1 MVDYC
6 GRWKTQFLSKDPQ
19 QRIIALVE
27 IVKMLNSINSDN
39 KSKICS
45 LLINSDICNFIA
57 DIISC
62 SNQNEMK
69 LINKIVVCLS
79 EDQMFFEHIFGK
91 TIRGY
96 IRIFNYLMNARSN
109 EVEFF
114 FRDVVLVLMILL
126 KR

>member
-27 IVKMLNSINSDN
+27 IVNMLNSITPDN

-57 DIISC
+57 DIIC

-69 LINKIVVCLS
+69 LINKIVLCLS
-79 EDQMFFEHIFGK
+79 EDQLFFEHIFGK
-91 TIRGY
+91 AIRGY
-96 IRIFNYLMNARSN
+96 IRIFNYLMSARSN
-109 EVEFF
+109 EFEFL
-114 FRDVVLVLMILL
+114 RDVVLVLMILL